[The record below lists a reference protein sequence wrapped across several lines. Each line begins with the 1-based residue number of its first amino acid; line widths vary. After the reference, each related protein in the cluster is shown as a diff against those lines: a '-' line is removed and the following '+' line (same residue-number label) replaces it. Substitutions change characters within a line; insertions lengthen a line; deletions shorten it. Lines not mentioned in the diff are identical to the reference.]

1 MEEVPDGFAWEP
13 TATPAPERTPWE
25 QEDASF
31 PADLFR
37 SWIDCLTRPSEFF
50 ESLDPDAPFARPYLF
65 FLIAVVLGSG
75 LGALSTQAVLGAWTA
90 EYYAAQGVSPPGPAW
105 ALFTFFLSPFVG
117 TMALALNT
125 AFVHVGVR
133 LFTERPKPIGMTART
148 LCYVAAPQVLAL
160 VPFIGWVVAPI
171 WGLVITVIGV
181 QRTHDTTVGRSLAAV
196 LIPPIVFWFAIGML
210 FAMLVV
216 FVVLA
221 AGGPA

>member
-1 MEEVPDGFAWEP
+1 MDGGSDGFAWEP
-13 TATPAPERTPWE
+13 AATQAPERTPWE
-25 QEDASF
+25 RDDASF

-50 ESLDPDAPFARPYLF
+50 GSLDPEVPFTRPYLF
-65 FLIAVVLGSG
+65 FLIAVVLGNG
-75 LGALSTQAVLGAWTA
+75 LGALSTQAVLGSWSA
-90 EYYAAQGVSPPGPAW
+90 EYYAALGVSPPGPAW
-105 ALFTFFLSPFVG
+105 SLFTFFLSPFVG
-117 TMALALNT
+117 TVALVLNT

-133 LFTERPKPIGMTART
+133 LFAERPRPIGVTART

-160 VPFIGWVVAPI
+160 VPFVGWVVGPI
-171 WGLVITVIGV
+171 WALVLMVIGI

-210 FAMLVV
+210 IAMLVV

-221 AGGPA
+221 AGGAP